1 VEEQE
6 MVTETEMIL
15 AAEETRET
23 REIQVIAEV
32 VEKTSWDSILHR
44 RAESSQ
50 GCQYCSL

>member
-15 AAEETRET
+15 AAEET